1 MINKNLIIKPKK
13 LEAIIK
19 WTGGKESELKHI
31 TPLLPKNI
39 KKYFE
44 PFIGGGSVWAS
55 ITAKEYFINDK
66 SDELI
71 SLYRSIA
78 GTNDFDRDD
87 FFTIMEK
94 IISNWNLLTDMTD
107 RNQELFIGTYKR
119 FSTDKTTEEDIKKF
133 VNDFI
138 KKNSNEFLKM
148 FSGELN
154 YNPEF
159 FLKEL
164 KINMIRK
171 INRMKVLEKK
181 NYILPNDEI
190 TGNIETALKS
200 AFYMQMRHLFNNTV
214 EHKIKPIVQVAT
226 FFFVRNFTYSAMF
239 RYNSEGKFNVPYGGM
254 GYNRKN
260 IQKKLNYLKS
270 NILKEHLDKT
280 KIENLDFEVFLKKYT
295 LTENDFIFLDPPYDS
310 EFSTYSQNEF
320 NQKDQ
325 IRLANYLIKDCKAK
339 WMMVIK
345 NTPLMQELYIDKGL
359 EVMAFDKKY
368 LVSFMNR
375 NDKNVEHLLIKNY

>member
-1 MINKNLIIKPKK
+1 MKKEIKKQTE

-55 ITAKEYFINDK
+55 IIAEKYFINDK

-71 SLYRSIA
+71 SLYKSIA
-78 GTNDFDRDD
+78 GTNGFSREN
-87 FFTIMEK
+87 FFTSMEK
-94 IISNWNLLTDMTD
+94 VISNWDLLTDKAGK
-107 RNQELFIGTYKR
+107 NQELFIDTYKK
-119 FSTDKTTEEDIKKF
+119 FSTNNITEDEMKKF
-133 VNDFI
+133 VNEFI
-138 KKNSNEFLKM
+138 KKNSNKFLKM
-148 FSGELN
+148 FSDEMN
-154 YNPEF
+154 YNPNF

-164 KINMIRK
+164 RINMIRK
-171 INRMKVLEKK
+171 IKRMKVLEKK

-190 TGNIETALKS
+190 CGNIETALKS
-200 AFYMQMRHLFNNTV
+200 AFYMQMRHLFNNV
-214 EHKIKPIVQVAT
+214 EELNIKPIVQVVT
-226 FFFVRNFTYSAMF
+226 FFFIRNFTYSAMF
-239 RYNSEGKFNVPYGGM
+239 RYNSDGKFNVPYGGM

-260 IQKKLNYLKS
+260 IQKKINYLKS
-270 NILKEHLDKT
+270 EVLKNHLDKT
-280 KIENLDFEVFLKKYT
+280 KIENFDFEKFLKKYT
-295 LTENDFIFLDPPYDS
+295 LTKEDFIFLDPPYDS

-320 NQKDQ
+320 NKDDQ
-325 IRLANYLIKDCKAK
+325 IRLANYLIKDCKAN

-359 EVMAFDKKY
+359 EVMAFNKIY

-375 NDKNVEHLLIKNY
+375 NDKKVEHLLIKNY